1 MMTSPSIST
10 IKAVFFDLSGVLYIG
25 TDALPG
31 AVETVN
37 RLRQHG
43 FILRFVTNTA
53 SQPSEMILRQLT
65 RLGFEMTETE
75 LFTAPKAA
83 KHYLLHHQL
92 RPFCLIHT
100 LLKSEFEDI
109 DQTNPN
115 CVLLGDAQ
123 ENLTYQNLNKAFNLL
138 EQGYPLIGIGKNKYY
153 KDAEGFKL
161 DAGTFIHALEWA
173 SDTQAI
179 ITGKPDK
186 TFFEE
191 VVASTG
197 LSANQCLMIG
207 DDVIG
212 DVEGAIHAGL
222 QAKLVR
228 TGKYKDSDQNLLP
241 KNADIL
247 DSVADLH
254 F

>member
-1 MMTSPSIST
+1 MTSPSNSN
-10 IKAVFFDLSGVLYIG
+10 IKAVLFDLSGVLYIG
-25 TDALPG
+25 TKALPD
-31 AVETVN
+31 AVETVR
-37 RLRQHG
+37 RLRQQG

-53 SQPSEMILRQLT
+53 SQSSDMILRQLT
-65 RLGFEMTETE
+65 HLGFDVEETE

-83 KHYLLHHQL
+83 KQYLLHHQL
-92 RPFCLIHT
+92 RPYCLIHT
-100 LLKSEFEDI
+100 LLKPEFEDI
-109 DQTNPN
+109 DQTHPN

-123 ENLTYQNLNKAFNLL
+123 DGLTYQNLNKAFNLL

-173 SDTQAI
+173 SDTHAI

-186 TFFEE
+186 TFFDE

-197 LSANQCLMIG
+197 VPAAQCLMIG
-207 DDVIG
+207 DDVRG

-228 TGKYKDSDQNLLP
+228 TGKYKPADQDLLP
-241 KNADIL
+241 QNADIL
-247 DSVADLH
+247 NSVAEVC

>member
-1 MMTSPSIST
+1 MMTSPSNPN
-10 IKAVFFDLSGVLYIG
+10 IKAVLFDLSGVLYIG
-25 TDALPG
+25 TQAVPG

-37 RLRQHG
+37 HLRQQG

-53 SQPSEMILRQLT
+53 SQPCEMILRQLT
-65 RLGFEMTETE
+65 RLGFEVEETE

-83 KHYLLHHQL
+83 KQYLLHHQL

-100 LLKSEFEDI
+100 LLKPEFEDI
-109 DQTNPN
+109 DQTDPN

-123 ENLTYQNLNKAFNLL
+123 ESLTYQNLNRAFNLL
-138 EQGYPLIGIGKNKYY
+138 EQGYPLIGIGNNKYY

-161 DAGTFIHALEWA
+161 DAGAFVHALEWA

-186 TFFEE
+186 TFFDE

-197 LSANQCLMIG
+197 LPANQCLMIG

-228 TGKYKDSDQNLLP
+228 TGKYKDSDQDLLP
-241 KNADIL
+241 KNVGAL
-247 DSVADLH
+247 DSIVNLR